1 MALSHRDSSD
11 ALAAA
16 AVTCKLCSGLVV
28 LPAQHTSR
36 RGISFCSWSCCYAG
50 PSRLQPQPWLL
61 RSCMSAQV
69 SEKRSEA
76 EREGRKRER
85 LEKESRD
92 LRAQVDAKNDEV
104 GAVAALQRDRGGCL

>member
-1 MALSHRDSSD
+1 
-11 ALAAA
+11 
-16 AVTCKLCSGLVV
+16 
-28 LPAQHTSR
+28 
-36 RGISFCSWSCCYAG
+36 
-50 PSRLQPQPWLL
+50 
-61 RSCMSAQV
+61 MSAQV

-104 GAVAALQRDRGGCL
+104 GAVAALQRDRG